1 MYPVFEPYIFQV
13 FIKLVGNVNHLIFA
27 VSKFGN
33 FLKKD
38 LLGQV
43 NLRCFSIYCSLK
55 FFSIIFRAT
64 LKRKNVL
71 PMLSIS
77 FNLIVVSF
85 KTWLSLR

>member
-13 FIKLVGNVNHLIFA
+13 FIKLVGNVNHLLFA

-43 NLRCFSIYCSLK
+43 NLR
-55 FFSIIFRAT
+55 
-64 LKRKNVL
+64 
-71 PMLSIS
+71 
-77 FNLIVVSF
+77 
-85 KTWLSLR
+85 